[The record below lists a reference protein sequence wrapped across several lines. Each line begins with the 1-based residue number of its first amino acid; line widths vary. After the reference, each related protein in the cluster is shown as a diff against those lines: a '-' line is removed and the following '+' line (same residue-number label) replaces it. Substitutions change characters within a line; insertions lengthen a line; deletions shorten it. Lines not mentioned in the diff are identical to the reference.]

1 MTEDKDL
8 LLRIKQGHRDAYREL
23 IQRHSSYVM
32 SICMQVLRNREE
44 AEEVA
49 QDTFVKAFK
58 YIDSFN
64 GTSKFRTWLYQIAY
78 RTSIDCYRRR
88 KRVESID
95 EPQYNN
101 IADQDTSIERIDNQD
116 MRAHIEKMLELMTQ
130 EEAVIIRMFY
140 FEEMNVKELCVILEM
155 TDSNVKI
162 KLFRARKKLKELLKN
177 HLNGELKEYGHEQ

>member
-8 LLRIKQGHRDAYREL
+8 LVRIKQGHRAAYKEL
-23 IQRHSSYVM
+23 VQRYSSYVM
-32 SICMQVLRNREE
+32 SICMQVLKNREE

-58 YIDSFN
+58 ALDSFN
-64 GTSKFRTWLYQIAY
+64 GTSKFKTWLYQIAY

-95 EPQYNN
+95 EPQYGN
-101 IADQDTSIERIDNQD
+101 IADHNTAIQRYDDQD
-116 MRAHIEKMLELMTQ
+116 MRDQINRILDLMTT
-130 EEAVIIRMFY
+130 EEALIIRMFY
-140 FEEMNVKELCVILEM
+140 FEEMNIKELCVILEM

-177 HLNGELKEYGHEQ
+177 HLTSELKEYGHEQ